1 MIVVDCCRFMSLVN
15 MLDAKHFLAIAGD
28 RERFV
33 EADTSTTGTS
43 VFEDIEESVCRV
55 HC

>member
-1 MIVVDCCRFMSLVN
+1 
-15 MLDAKHFLAIAGD
+15 MLDAKHFLAIAGGD

-33 EADTSTTGTS
+33 EADASTTGTS
-43 VFEDIEESVCRV
+43 VFGDIEESVCRV